1 MSFQLTGFQY
11 KIIIVSLQFISVQH
25 FILFVYSI
33 ISFRI
38 ILFPV
43 FDLAKLSESMRITK
57 ITSDKKYAKLDEDIS
72 FTIEYE
78 SPLTEEEIQTEWEVY
93 VSMVLEK
100 VMCSTHRTSF
110 FEIREENAM

>member
-1 MSFQLTGFQY
+1 M
-11 KIIIVSLQFISVQH
+11 QFISVQY
-25 FILFVYSI
+25 FILFVYFI

-43 FDLAKLSESMRITK
+43 FDLAELSESMRITK

-78 SPLTEEEIQTEWEVY
+78 KWKCLMISRLNHLN
-93 VSMVLEK
+93 VLEK
-100 VMCSTHRTSF
+100 AS
-110 FEIREENAM
+110 